1 MYCGSESIATIPNNL
16 ELYEMNNSFFSKIQY
31 GINKTIFA
39 LTRREHFFMIIMGGI
54 AGAVGGYAAIGFRKI
69 IAIATQLGWGNAT
82 GMEGKDLLHM
92 ALAAPFW
99 IKLVIPTTG
108 GLLVGIIVYFFAHEA
123 KGHGVPEVMEA
134 VALKDGRMRTRVVFA
149 KAFASAI
156 CIGSGGSVGR
166 EGPIVQIGSAISSAI
181 GRLFKV
187 SGGRLR
193 ILVACGAAAGIAAT
207 FNAPMAGAIF
217 SLEIILSE
225 LTALQFIPIVVSSV
239 IATALSRHYLGNFPA
254 FEIPPYDFL
263 HYSEL
268 FLYLVLGVLAG
279 VVAYIFIRL
288 LYGMEDFFEKWKL
301 PEFIKPA
308 IGGLIIGCIGFFFPH
323 IFGVGYESI
332 TQILHGEMVGVML
345 FGLLI
350 AKILATSIT
359 IGSGNSGGIFAPS
372 LFMGAALGGGFGQVV
387 HTLLPHTT
395 ALPGAYALVGMGA
408 VVAGTTR
415 APITAMI
422 IVFEMSANYLIIL
435 PLMFACTIGLL
446 ISAHLSRESI
456 YTLKLVRKGLN
467 IYAGKELNVLKRL
480 KVSQVMIPDI
490 ELVSPSAP
498 LAEVAT
504 RMMAS
509 SHTHFFVVGDD
520 NRIHGHISLENLR
533 PILKDY
539 ESVRD
544 VVIASDLMNQE
555 VTVVNTKESLDMV
568 MQLFGKFELDQIP
581 VAEEGQLVGTIR
593 RGDVIEAYNREIFKL
608 DMVSG
613 LATSL
618 RLQQKIHSQKLALVG
633 GFLISEI
640 TAPSIF
646 IGKSL
651 SELKLRQRY
660 RATVLTIKRQPE
672 DRSNKVSYTLPT
684 PSTIIKE
691 GDSLII
697 FGLKEDFSRFLH
709 D

>member
-1 MYCGSESIATIPNNL
+1 
-16 ELYEMNNSFFSKIQY
+16 MNSSFFSKIQY
-31 GINKTIFA
+31 SINKTILAF
-39 LTRREHFFMIIMGGI
+39 TRREHFFMIVMGGI

-69 IAIATQLGWGNAT
+69 IAISSQLGWGNVT
-82 GMEGKDLLHM
+82 GMEGKDLLSM
-92 ALAAPFW
+92 TLAAPFW
-99 IKLVIPTTG
+99 IKLIIPAVG
-108 GLLVGIIVYFFAHEA
+108 GLLVGIIVHFFAQEA

-134 VALKDGRMRTRVVFA
+134 VALKNGRMRTRVVFA

-181 GRLFKV
+181 GRLFKM

-207 FNAPMAGAIF
+207 FNAPMAGALF

-225 LTALQFIPIVVSSV
+225 LAALQFIPIVVSSV

-254 FEIPPYDFL
+254 FEIPSYELL

-268 FLYLVLGVLAG
+268 FFYLVLGVLAG
-279 VVAYIFIRL
+279 VVAYIFIRF
-288 LYGMEDFFEKWKL
+288 LYGMENFFEKWKL

-308 IGGLIIGCIGFFFPH
+308 IGGAIIGCIGIFFPH
-323 IFGVGYESI
+323 VFGVGYESI
-332 TQILHGEMVGVML
+332 SQILNGEVLGIIL
-345 FGLLI
+345 LGLLI
-350 AKILATSIT
+350 AKILATSVT
-359 IGSGNSGGIFAPS
+359 LGSGSSGGVFAPS
-372 LFMGAALGGGFGQVV
+372 LFMGAALGGAFGQVV

-422 IVFEMSANYLIIL
+422 IIFEMTANYLIIL
-435 PLMFACTIGLL
+435 PLMFACTIGLV

-456 YTLKLVRKGLN
+456 YTLKLVRRGVN
-467 IYAGKELNVLKRL
+467 IYGGKELNVLKRL

-498 LAEVAT
+498 LAELAT

-509 SHTHFFVVGDD
+509 SHAHFFVVGDD

-544 VVIASDLMNQE
+544 VVIASDLMDQE
-555 VTVVNTKESLDMV
+555 VTVVNTNESLDMV
-568 MQLFGKFELDQIP
+568 MQLFGRLDLDQIP
-581 VAEEGQLVGTIR
+581 VVDKGQLVGTIR
-593 RGDVIEAYNREIFKL
+593 RGDLIEAYNREIFKL
-608 DMVSG
+608 DMASG

-618 RLQQKIHSQKLALVG
+618 RLQQKMHSQRLALAG
-633 GFLISEI
+633 GFLILEI

-651 SELKLRQRY
+651 SELKLRERFG
-660 RATVLTIKRQPE
+660 ATVLTIKRE
-672 DRSNKVSYTLPT
+672 AEEGSDKLSYMLPT

-697 FGLKEDFSRFLH
+697 FGLKEDFSRFPH

>member
-1 MYCGSESIATIPNNL
+1 MKGN
-16 ELYEMNNSFFSKIQY
+16 FFLKLQNGVSR
-31 GINKTIFA
+31 TIFSF
-39 LTRREHFFMIIMGGI
+39 TRREHFFMIVMGGI
-54 AGAVGGYAAIGFRKI
+54 AGTVGGYGAIGFRKI

-82 GMEGKDLLHM
+82 GMEGKDLLSM
-92 ALAAPFW
+92 AIASPFW
-99 IKLVIPTTG
+99 IKLIIPTIG
-108 GLLVGIIVYFFAHEA
+108 GLLVWIIVYFFAHEA

-149 KAFASAI
+149 KAVASAI

-193 ILVACGAAAGIAAT
+193 VLVACGAAAGIAAT

-225 LTALQFIPIVVSSV
+225 LAALQLIPIVVSSV
-239 IATALSRHYLGNFPA
+239 IATAISRHYLGNFPA

-268 FLYLVLGVLAG
+268 FFYLVLGVLAG
-279 VVAYIFIRL
+279 IVAYIFIRL
-288 LYGMEDFFEKWKL
+288 LYGMEDFFEQWKF
-301 PEFIKPA
+301 PEFLKPA
-308 IGGLIIGCIGFFFPH
+308 IGGSIIGCIGFFFPH
-323 IFGVGYESI
+323 VFGVGYESI
-332 TQILHGEMVGVML
+332 TNILHGQMTGIML

-350 AKILATSIT
+350 AKIIATSIT
-359 IGSGNSGGIFAPS
+359 IGSGSSGGIFAPS
-372 LFMGAALGGGFGQVV
+372 LFMGAALGGGFGQLV
-387 HTLLPHTT
+387 HTLFPYTT

-415 APITAMI
+415 APIAAMI
-422 IVFEMSANYLIIL
+422 IVFEMTANYLIIL
-435 PLMFACTIGLL
+435 PLMFACTIGLV
-446 ISAHLSRESI
+446 ISAQLSKESI
-456 YTLKLVRKGLN
+456 YTLKLVRRGLN
-467 IYAGKELNVLKRL
+467 IYAGKELNVLKSL
-480 KVSQVMIPDI
+480 KVSQVMIPEI

-498 LAEVAT
+498 LTELAT

-509 SHTHFFVVGDD
+509 SHTHFFVVGND

-544 VVIASDLMNQE
+544 VVIASDLMDQE
-555 VTVVNTKESLDMV
+555 VTVVNMKESLDMV
-568 MQLFGKFELDQIP
+568 MQLFGKFEPDQIP
-581 VAEEGQLVGTIR
+581 VVDKGQLVGTIR
-593 RGDVIEAYNREIFKL
+593 RTDVIKAYNREIFKL
-608 DMVSG
+608 DIASG

-633 GFLISEI
+633 GFLVLEI

-660 RATVLTIKRQPE
+660 RATVLTIKRQLK
-672 DRSNKVSYTLPT
+672 DGSNKIPYILPT

-697 FGLKEDFSRFLH
+697 FGLKEDLSRFPH

>member
-1 MYCGSESIATIPNNL
+1 MYCGPESVATIPNNL
-16 ELYEMNNSFFSKIQY
+16 ELYEMNTSFFPKMHYS
-31 GINKTIFA
+31 INKAILAFI
-39 LTRREHFFMIIMGGI
+39 RREHFFMIIMGGI

-99 IKLVIPTTG
+99 IKIVIPATG

-166 EGPIVQIGSAISSAI
+166 EGPIVQIGSAISSVI

-225 LTALQFIPIVVSSV
+225 LAALQFIPIVVSSV

-279 VVAYIFIRL
+279 IVAYIFIRI

-308 IGGLIIGCIGFFFPH
+308 IGGSIIGCIGFFFPH

-359 IGSGNSGGIFAPS
+359 IGSGSSGGIFAPS

-387 HTLLPHTT
+387 HTLFPYTT

-422 IVFEMSANYLIIL
+422 IIFEMTANYRIIL
-435 PLMFACTIGLL
+435 PLMFACTIGLV
-446 ISAHLSRESI
+446 ISARLSRESI
-456 YTLKLVRKGLN
+456 YTLKLIRRGVN
-467 IYAGKELNVLKRL
+467 IYGGKELNVLKRL
-480 KVSQVMIPDI
+480 KVAQVMLPEI
-490 ELVSPSAP
+490 ELVSLSAS
-498 LAEVAT
+498 LNELIT

-509 SHTHFFVVGDD
+509 SHYHFFVVGTD
-520 NRIHGHISLENLR
+520 NRICGHISLVTLR

-539 ESVRD
+539 ETVRD
-544 VVIASDLMNQE
+544 VVIASDLMDHN
-555 VTVVNTKESLDMV
+555 VTVVKAEESLDMV
-568 MQLFGKFELDQIP
+568 MQLFGKFDLREIP
-581 VAEEGQLVGTIR
+581 VVNKGQLIGTIR

-608 DMVSG
+608 DMASG

-618 RLQQKIHSQKLALVG
+618 RVQQKMHSQKLALAG
-633 GFLISEI
+633 GFLVSEI

-651 SELKLRQRY
+651 SELRLRRRY
-660 RATVLTIKRQPE
+660 RATVLTIKRRPKE
-672 DRSNKVSYTLPT
+672 GSNKISYMLPT

-697 FGLKEDFSRFLH
+697 FGLKEDFSRLPH